1 MLNTIADV
9 DLEDHEGRSTQ
20 DNSPTITQT
29 IVDVETCMMSSKI
42 AHLLQSLMKNKQ
54 SKCGPTKLVAYTQWT
69 QFLDLIGI
77 ALAHHSILS
86 ARIDGTITAQ
96 AQEKALEN
104 FFNNPE
110 CEVLI
115 ASIAAAGTGL
125 NIACAN
131 IVYLMVR
138 GPPKFYPDFW
148 TLTST
153 FPGAQLEPSH

>member
-1 MLNTIADV
+1 MLNTIAEA
-9 DLEDHEGRSTQ
+9 DLEDPKGRSTQ

-54 SKCGPTKLVAYTQWT
+54 TRCGPTKSVVYTQWT

-86 ARIDGTITAQ
+86 ARIDGTITAR

-131 IVYLMVR
+131 TVYLM
-138 GPPKFYPDFW
+138 
-148 TLTST
+148 
-153 FPGAQLEPSH
+153 